1 MCCIENNFPLPWNGW
16 YNGCTVFGCSD
27 KHRGTNGDVITK
39 LVVLSAL
46 KVYFTGP
53 ENKQIN
59 ILFICHIAE
68 LTAIN

>member
-1 MCCIENNFPLPWNGW
+1 M
-16 YNGCTVFGCSD
+16 
-27 KHRGTNGDVITK
+27 ITK

-68 LTAIN
+68 LTELIGL

>member
-1 MCCIENNFPLPWNGW
+1 M
-16 YNGCTVFGCSD
+16 
-27 KHRGTNGDVITK
+27 ITK

-59 ILFICHIAE
+59 RLFICHIAE
-68 LTAIN
+68 LTELIGL